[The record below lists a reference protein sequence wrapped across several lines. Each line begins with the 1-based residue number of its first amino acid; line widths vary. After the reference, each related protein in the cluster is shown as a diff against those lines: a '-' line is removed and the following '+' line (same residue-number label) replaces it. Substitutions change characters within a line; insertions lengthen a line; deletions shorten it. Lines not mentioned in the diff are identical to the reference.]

1 MHNVEPKA
9 FLISRPTVDY
19 SEVRWAIEDMAGRES
34 VQAQQF
40 RWNDTTPGDE
50 DKHEGQDLIEVG
62 GRLCYKSW
70 KPGVNKNVSRVR
82 ENQAE
87 YLQNILKSGHGSVL
101 EHANYSFLFTNVSR
115 VFTHELV
122 RHRAGSAFSQE
133 SLRFVR
139 LDDLG
144 INVPEEYKNDPFLE
158 EQLEDFITQSEQ
170 LQADLATHFELDK
183 PGKSF
188 HEKKEATSFMRR
200 FAPEGLATHIMWTA
214 NVRTLR
220 HTIEAR
226 TSQGAEQEIRRVFGQ
241 VAGTMIEEAPALFGD
256 FAKLPN
262 GSYVPEWSKV

>member
-9 FLISRPTVDY
+9 FLISRPSVDY
-19 SEVRWAIEDMAGRES
+19 SEVRWAIEEMAGRES
-34 VQAQQF
+34 AQAQQF
-40 RWNDTTPGDE
+40 RWNDNNPGDTVE
-50 DKHEGQDLIEVG
+50 HEGQDLIEVG

-70 KPGVNKNVSRVR
+70 KPGVNKNVTRIR
-82 ENQAE
+82 EDQAA

-101 EHANYSFLFTNVSR
+101 EHANYSFIFTNVSR

-139 LDDLG
+139 LDELG
-144 INVPEEYKNDPFLE
+144 IFIPDSFREDELLMEHLEEYVENAE
-158 EQLEDFITQSEQ
+158 N
-170 LQADLATHFELDK
+170 LQCDLARHFGLDE

-220 HTIEAR
+220 HVIEAR
-226 TSQGAEQEIRRVFGQ
+226 TAPGAEAEIRKVFGQ
-241 VAGTMIEEAPALFGD
+241 VAETMIEEAPALFGD
-256 FAKLPN
+256 FLSSD
-262 GSYVPEWSKV
+262 GVYVPEWSKT